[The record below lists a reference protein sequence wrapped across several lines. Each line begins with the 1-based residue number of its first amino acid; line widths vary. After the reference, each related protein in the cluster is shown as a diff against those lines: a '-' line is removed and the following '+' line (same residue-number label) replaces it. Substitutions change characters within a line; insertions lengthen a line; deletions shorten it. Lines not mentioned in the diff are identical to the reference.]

1 VSSSTEVKGRL
12 VKVFG
17 AERGGKVFE
26 EVLGKL
32 GLAELADPDDEMRF
46 ADELIGGGGLME
58 AIGRSL
64 RVRALLRGAKG

>member
-1 VSSSTEVKGRL
+1 MSSSTEVKGRL

-46 ADELIGGGGLME
+46 ADELIGGGLME